1 MAHSSFYAVNASGK
15 GVDRLRPSSK
25 MVMQRI
31 ANPPTPVRFRPRPP
45 LLKPRRSM
53 VYGVFYCL
61 QFFIPTATFREPSA
75 THLQQWQFE
84 PQDLASFPR

>member
-1 MAHSSFYAVNASGK
+1 
-15 GVDRLRPSSK
+15 
-25 MVMQRI
+25 
-31 ANPPTPVRFRPRPP
+31 
-45 LLKPRRSM
+45 M